1 MKTKKKKQS
10 FSFFFFFCNFLL
22 SFFLPP
28 FELFLTE
35 DGLSWN
41 LQEKNLDMKMTLK
54 IFPSRGQ
61 PQLLPWTHDPLHRF
75 LSLIIYCEMIEAN
88 NIRIYLEIT
97 FQLSIKN

>member
-1 MKTKKKKQS
+1 MKTKKTV
-10 FSFFFFFCNFLL
+10 FFLFFFSCNFLL

-28 FELFLTE
+28 FELFLAE
-35 DGLSWN
+35 DELSWN

-54 IFPSRGQ
+54 IFPSQGL
-61 PQLLPWTHDPLHRF
+61 PQLLPWNHDPLHRF
-75 LSLIIYCEMIEAN
+75 LSLIIYREMIEAN

>member
-1 MKTKKKKQS
+1 MKTKKKV
-10 FSFFFFFCNFLL
+10 FFLFFFFFCNFLL

-54 IFPSRGQ
+54 IFPSQGSHSSYHGIMTLASF
-61 PQLLPWTHDPLHRF
+61 PIPDYLL
-75 LSLIIYCEMIEAN
+75 
-88 NIRIYLEIT
+88 
-97 FQLSIKN
+97 